1 MEKIHIGIA
10 LLLIKE
16 ICRSNEKCKNCP
28 MIDMCT
34 KELSKAPMHWNNDN
48 IPNIGVKFSAISRE

>member
-1 MEKIHIGIA
+1 MEKIYIGIA

-16 ICRSNEKCKNCP
+16 ICKSNETCENCP

-34 KELSKAPMHWNNDN
+34 KELSRHPMHWNSDN
-48 IPNIGVKFSAISRE
+48 IPNIVCKI